1 MIGISLFSGAG
12 GLDLGAS
19 QSGLRIK
26 HCIEFD
32 SDSCET
38 LRLNHQFTDTQI
50 LQKDILEVDFR
61 ALGENLPFT
70 PLDVARDEFVQ
81 VNRLTSIRWAE
92 DEELR
97 LQQVS

>member
-1 MIGISLFSGAG
+1 MCPPASPEAKALVADIINIIEQAEKRRISIGKGRRNAYL
-12 GLDLGAS
+12 
-19 QSGLRIK
+19 
-26 HCIEFD
+26 
-32 SDSCET
+32 
-38 LRLNHQFTDTQI
+38 
-50 LQKDILEVDFR
+50 
-61 ALGENLPFT
+61 FT